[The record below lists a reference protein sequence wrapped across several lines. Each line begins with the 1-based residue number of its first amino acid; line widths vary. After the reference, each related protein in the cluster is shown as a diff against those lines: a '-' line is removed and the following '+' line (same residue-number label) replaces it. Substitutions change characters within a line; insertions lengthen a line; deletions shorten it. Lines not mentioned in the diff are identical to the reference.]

1 MFFNCLDPILIHI
14 PKRILGSNSNK
25 IIWLKQTLKHVE
37 IIRRETAE
45 FDMRYKELKD
55 PYRRAWEEDFKFV
68 LFDRSKKKDEGN
80 HTVQSQSKNFYIG
93 SPETET
99 F

>member
-14 PKRILGSNSNK
+14 PKRILGSNSNI
-25 IIWLKQTLKHVE
+25 IIWLKQSLKHVE
-37 IIRRETAE
+37 IIRIEIAK
-45 FDMRYKELKD
+45 FDMRYKEFKD
-55 PYRRAWEEDFKFV
+55 SYRRAWEDFKFV
-68 LFDRSKKKDEGN
+68 FFDRSKKKDEGN